1 VNRSRNPL
9 LFVFFMLCTS
19 PTLHAQSF
27 YGPPNTASLPSI
39 PSPPFISN
47 SNSVYLQPVPYASNE
62 KALADS
68 PWDTVCLVEP
78 DPAADRLSGFMG
90 GASFYYVK
98 PFLQNNTS
106 AVITT
111 SPGTPTSLVTQ
122 NSFNWNYQ
130 PAAAFWLG
138 WTTPSGLGFRARYFF
153 FEEASST
160 SNFSNGITPAPNTQT
175 TITPP
180 LNNFLPLST
189 GGTAFGSPGTLLN
202 SGIGTDQLAFGS
214 DLHINALDIEA
225 TYAWH
230 GNSWSL
236 LASGG
241 GRYLTLDQGY
251 QAQLV
256 NNGGGLPATEL
267 QQLNSTRN
275 FSGGG
280 LVGALQGNVDIC
292 HSGFSLFS
300 SIRGS
305 FVVGTTQEHVGYT
318 QYVNDPAGLVPPGIP
333 GTFTLSPQSVRN
345 TDHTMSTIELEL
357 GLQYTAKLSWGD
369 IFFRTAVVN
378 QTYFDAG
385 NASQATGNLSLFGV
399 QWSAGLRY

>member
-1 VNRSRNPL
+1 VKRTRNII
-9 LFVFFMLCTS
+9 LFAFLALSAAS
-19 PTLHAQSF
+19 PAQAQTF
-27 YGPPNTASLPSI
+27 YGPSNTTTLPNI
-39 PSPPFISN
+39 PPPPGN
-47 SNSVYLQPVPYASNE
+47 NAGSVYFQPPPNAGVVKPM
-62 KALADS
+62 ADPQFDS
-68 PWDTVCLVEP
+68 VCLVEP
-78 DPAADRLSGFMG
+78 APPGDMPSGLMG
-90 GASFYYVK
+90 GASFYYLK
-98 PFLQNNTS
+98 PYLQNNTS

-122 NSFNWNYQ
+122 DSFHWNYQ

-138 WTTPSGLGFRARYFF
+138 WTTPSGLGVRARYFF
-153 FEEASST
+153 FDQASST
-160 SNFSNGITPAPNTQT
+160 TTLSNGITPAPNTQT

-180 LNNFLPLST
+180 LGNFLPLST

-202 SGIGTDQLAFGS
+202 SGIGADQLAFGS
-214 DLHINALDIEA
+214 DLHINAVDIEA
-225 TYAWH
+225 TYTWR

-251 QAQLV
+251 QARLS
-256 NNGGGLPATEL
+256 NNGGTLPVNEV
-267 QQLNSTRN
+267 QLLDSTRN
-275 FSGGG
+275 FNGGG
-280 LVGALQGNVDIC
+280 LVGSLQGNVDIC

-300 SIRGS
+300 SVRGS
-305 FVVGTTQEHVGYT
+305 FLVGTTQERAGYS
-318 QYVNDPAGLVPPGIP
+318 QIVNDPTGLVPPGIP
-333 GTFTLSPQSVRN
+333 GTLSLSPQSVRT
-345 TDHTMSTIELEL
+345 TDHTLTTIELEL
-357 GLQYTAKLSWGD
+357 GVQYTAKLSWGE

>member
-1 VNRSRNPL
+1 VNRSRNLL
-9 LFVFFMLCTS
+9 LFAFLMLCTA
-19 PTLHAQSF
+19 PTVQAQSF

-39 PSPPFISN
+39 PPPPLSN
-47 SNSVYLQPVPYASNE
+47 SNSVYLQLAPNAVSG
-62 KALADS
+62 KATADS
-68 PWDTVCLVEP
+68 PCDTACLVEP
-78 DPAADRLSGFMG
+78 GPAADLSSGFMG

-98 PFLQNNTS
+98 PFLQSNTS

-122 NSFNWNYQ
+122 QSFNWNFQ

-138 WTTPSGLGFRARYFF
+138 WTSPSGLGFRARYFF
-153 FEEASST
+153 FDEASSPT
-160 SNFSNGITPAPNTQT
+160 TLTNGMTPAPNTQT

-180 LNNFLPLST
+180 LGNFLPLST

-202 SGIGTDQLAFGS
+202 SGVGTDQLAFGS
-214 DLHINALDIEA
+214 DLHIHALDFEA
-225 TYAWH
+225 TYAWR

-256 NNGGGLPATEL
+256 NNGGGTPANEL
-267 QQLNSTRN
+267 QLLNSTRN

-300 SIRGS
+300 SLRGS
-305 FVVGTTQEHVGYT
+305 FVVGTTQERVGYSQT
-318 QYVNDPAGLVPPGIP
+318 VNDPTGLVPPGIP
-333 GTFTLSPQSVRN
+333 GTLTLSPQSVRN
-345 TDHTMSTIELEL
+345 TDHTLSTIELEL
-357 GLQYTAKLSWGD
+357 GMQYTAKFSWGE
-369 IFFRTAVVN
+369 IFLRTAAVS